1 MCFGSAELMT
11 VLAFTLSFLFQNNK
25 LISTDGEQVQICW
38 KPINKNVPSGNSPHS
53 FKPKNCL
60 HFKNLISFNYME
72 QREEYL
78 ITLQFFCLTI
88 NRNAVLFKQSL
99 CSILIS

>member
-1 MCFGSAELMT
+1 MI

-38 KPINKNVPSGNSPHS
+38 KPIKKNVPSLNSPHS

-60 HFKNLISFNYME
+60 HFKNLISFNYIYGTE
-72 QREEYL
+72 GRIFNYS
-78 ITLQFFCLTI
+78 
-88 NRNAVLFKQSL
+88 A
-99 CSILIS
+99 ILLSDDQ